1 MDNVEPK
8 FQFAETDDPLVNDM
22 LERIDRI
29 GDAYK
34 KMSELN
40 TTETKYKENE

>member
-1 MDNVEPK
+1 MDNVETK

-29 GDAYK
+29 GEAYQ

-40 TTETKYKENE
+40 ITEIKYKGNE

>member
-1 MDNVEPK
+1 MDNVETK

-34 KMSELN
+34 KMSELDID
-40 TTETKYKENE
+40 KIQGK

>member
-1 MDNVEPK
+1 MDNVETK

-29 GDAYK
+29 GEAYQ

-40 TTETKYKENE
+40 ITETKYKENE